1 MSAVPPP
8 APPPDRV
15 ARAGQLLG
23 PLLGLAV
30 AWGAPLPAA
39 EAGAAGGAL
48 WMAVWWLTEAVPMG
62 ITALLPLVLWP
73 LWGVQPGGAPAA
85 LVQTASAFTNAYL
98 FLFLG
103 GMVLGLAMEETGLH
117 RRVALHILARVG
129 GAPERLVLGVLVAT
143 AAVSMWISNTAT
155 AVMMT
160 PIAGA
165 LAGRLEAQ
173 AGRRLLGFST
183 ALLLGVAWGAN
194 LGGIGTK
201 IGSGTNSIFCGF
213 VADRLGV
220 ELGFLAYSWL
230 CLPFLLLVLPVAW
243 GLLWTAASVDRA
255 HLTPVPVRD
264 QLDAI
269 GSAGRSERLVAA
281 AFGAAALLWVLGDA
295 VRPGLVSIV
304 GPSWKARHWEAA
316 VALTAGAV
324 PLVLGILPWSRI
336 ARLPWG
342 ALALLGG
349 SFAMAE
355 GIEVSGLS
363 ARLAEA
369 LSGLGGQP
377 LAIQAGVAAT
387 AAIGLS
393 AVASNT
399 ATVNVLLQVVPP
411 TLPVLAVT
419 AMGASCDF
427 ALPAGTPPN
436 AIVFGTGG
444 VRLREMVRLGVVLD
458 AFCAVAL
465 AGYAALWLA

>member
-1 MSAVPPP
+1 M
-8 APPPDRV
+8 
-15 ARAGQLLG
+15 
-23 PLLGLAV
+23 
-30 AWGAPLPAA
+30 
-39 EAGAAGGAL
+39 
-48 WMAVWWLTEAVPMG
+48 MA
-62 ITALLPLVLWP
+62 
-73 LWGVQPGGAPAA
+73 
-85 LVQTASAFTNAYL
+85 
-98 FLFLG
+98 
-103 GMVLGLAMEETGLH
+103 
-117 RRVALHILARVG
+117 
-129 GAPERLVLGVLVAT
+129 
-143 AAVSMWISNTAT
+143 
-155 AVMMT
+155 

-213 VADRLGV
+213 VADRLGI

-230 CLPFLLLVLPVAW
+230 CFPFLLVVLPVAW
-243 GLLWTAASVDRA
+243 GLLWSAAAVDRA

-269 GSAGRSERLVAA
+269 GPAQRSERLVAA
-281 AFGAAALLWVLGDA
+281 AFGAAAVLWVCGDA
-295 VRPGLVSIV
+295 VRPLLVSVV
-304 GPSWKARHWEAA
+304 GPSLKARHWEAA
-316 VALTAGAV
+316 VALAAGAV
-324 PLVLGILPWSRI
+324 PLLVGILPVSRI

-377 LAIQAGVAAT
+377 MAIQAGVAAT

-419 AMGASCDF
+419 AMGSSCDF

-444 VRLREMVRLGVVLD
+444 VRLREMVRLGLVLD